1 MISIRLARRTDAA
14 GIARVHERTWKEAYR
29 GLLDS
34 AYLDALS
41 ERRLLAR
48 WRPTAAQSD
57 DLAVLRFLLSPW
69 KPCIYIGWCLDLN
82 TSRKTLRR
90 ERSP

>member
-1 MISIRLARRTDAA
+1 MIHIRMARRTDAA

-41 ERRLLAR
+41 EKRLLAR
-48 WRPTAAQSD
+48 WRANLDSRVE
-57 DLAVLRFLLSPW
+57 DLDEQ
-69 KPCIYIGWCLDLN
+69 IYVACAGREVIGFIMVG
-82 TSRKTLRR
+82 
-90 ERSP
+90 